1 MGWQLELVRSGAE
14 ASLERIVG
22 CEVGDIAVPETVD
35 EVSLPH
41 KSALRQG
48 LPFRARW
55 RLLKSGPTMG
65 SRAQVGQTLHQSE
78 GTSGG

>member
-1 MGWQLELVRSGAE
+1 MGWQLELVRSGGE

-48 LPFRARW
+48 LPLW
-55 RLLKSGPTMG
+55 
-65 SRAQVGQTLHQSE
+65 
-78 GTSGG
+78 GGLAVA

>member
-1 MGWQLELVRSGAE
+1 MGWQLELVRSGGE

-41 KSALRQG
+41 KSALRQR
-48 LPFRARW
+48 LPFGAGAGV
-55 RLLKSGPTMG
+55 LE
-65 SRAQVGQTLHQSE
+65 SRHS
-78 GTSGG
+78 